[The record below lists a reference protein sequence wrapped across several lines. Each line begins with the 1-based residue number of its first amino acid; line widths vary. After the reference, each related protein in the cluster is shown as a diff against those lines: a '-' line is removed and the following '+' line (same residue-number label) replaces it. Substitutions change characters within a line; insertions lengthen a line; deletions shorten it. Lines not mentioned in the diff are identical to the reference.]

1 MFKIV
6 EFSHLLIKE
15 YYERYK
21 HSNMTFIDAT
31 CGRGNDTI
39 YMARLL
45 ENSGI
50 VYSYDI
56 QNIAI
61 EYTKQELL
69 KQNITNVILKLESHE
84 NISEIDIDLIIYNLG
99 YLPNGDKTITTKA
112 TTTIASLKKVLT
124 LMELNP
130 KMLIILVIYPGHDE
144 GSKES
149 ITIDNFVK
157 DLPSTE
163 YLVTKYLNYN
173 RPKSPYVITISK
185 DKKSI

>member
-15 YYERYK
+15 YYEKYK
-21 HSNMTFIDAT
+21 HDNMTFIDAT

-45 ENSGI
+45 KDNGT

-69 KQNITNVILKLESHE
+69 NENITNVILKLESHE
-84 NISEIDIDLIIYNLG
+84 NINEIDIDLIIYNLG

-112 TTTIASLKKVLT
+112 TSTIASLNKVLT

-144 GSKES
+144 GNRES

-157 DLPSTE
+157 VLPSNE
-163 YLVTKYLNYN
+163 YLVCKYLNYN
-173 RPKSPYVITISK
+173 RPKSPYIITISK